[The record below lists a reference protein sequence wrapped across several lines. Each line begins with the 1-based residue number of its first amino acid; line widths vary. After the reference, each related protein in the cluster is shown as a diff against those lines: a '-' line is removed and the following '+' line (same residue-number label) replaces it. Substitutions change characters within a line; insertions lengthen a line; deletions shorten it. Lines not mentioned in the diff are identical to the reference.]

1 MEKRRGEEW
10 RSVEFFEV
18 WNWIEESAA
27 TVVSWRRSHWVPTIL
42 YLGFKFWAEA
52 HPWWASWQNNILR
65 KASWKIIQK
74 NCGSFFSDF
83 SIFQPCSSK
92 MAVHGFHRTKFSDN
106 ILSFNSLLFKF
117 TYYLFSLIS
126 SSILSYSPMFSFF
139 SNTTYCIVLQNKV
152 LLNTIFLDTY
162 Q

>member
-42 YLGFKFWAEA
+42 YLGFKYWAEA

-74 NCGSFFSDF
+74 NCGSFFSNF

-92 MAVHGFHRTKFSDN
+92 MAVHETIGLNSVITFLVLIHYYSNSPITYFLWFLPPFYLIALSLHSLV
-106 ILSFNSLLFKF
+106 ILLIVLSFKIKF
-117 TYYLFSLIS
+117 Y
-126 SSILSYSPMFSFF
+126 
-139 SNTTYCIVLQNKV
+139 
-152 LLNTIFLDTY
+152 
-162 Q
+162 